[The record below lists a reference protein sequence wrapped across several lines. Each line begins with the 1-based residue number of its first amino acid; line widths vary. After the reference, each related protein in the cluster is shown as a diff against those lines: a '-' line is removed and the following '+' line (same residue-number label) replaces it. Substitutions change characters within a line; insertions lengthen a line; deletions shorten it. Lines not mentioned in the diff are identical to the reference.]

1 MVGSVGCCCT
11 TGSGRFVKRR
21 ESQRENMIDQK
32 ATVAKSGSTNSVAT
46 QSPPLVMSEN
56 ALASA
61 VTTTVMVSNW
71 RSGSLMPASMPLPPH
86 SVPGLR
92 FPPPYNDCGAET
104 GVLPEGWRERC

>member
-1 MVGSVGCCCT
+1 MGCCCA

-21 ESQRENMIDQK
+21 EIQRERRIDQK
-32 ATVAKSGSTNSVAT
+32 ATVAKSGSVSSVAT

-61 VTTTVMVSNW
+61 VTTTVMMSNW
-71 RSGSLMPASMPLPPH
+71 RSGNLMPASMPLPP
-86 SVPGLR
+86 STPRVR
-92 FPPPYNDCGAET
+92 SSPPYNDCGAET